1 MNAWTLAI
9 LPLIGVVLGAGLQFL
24 LTRASSREQHTET
37 LRSQAY
43 ADYLRAVAATGHL
56 RSDEDL
62 RDAHRDAADAKAR
75 IAVYGTVDVI
85 RALARFEESG
95 AVLSDG
101 PASRAFV
108 SFVSSMRP
116 NSDDVSDHELEL
128 PLLGAPPD
136 KALHPTSDRKA
147 TRPSP

>member
-24 LTRASSREQHTET
+24 LTRATAREQQTTT
-37 LRSQAY
+37 LRFQAY
-43 ADYLRAVAATGHL
+43 ADYLRAVAMAGHL

-62 RDAHRDAADAKAR
+62 RGAHRDAADAKAR

-85 RALARFEESG
+85 KAMARFEEFG

-108 SFVSSMRP
+108 SLVSAMRP
-116 NSDDVSDHELEL
+116 KSGDVSEHELDFSCWEHRL
-128 PLLGAPPD
+128 I
-136 KALHPTSDRKA
+136 
-147 TRPSP
+147 RPCTEARTQT

>member
-1 MNAWTLAI
+1 MNAWTLAT

-24 LTRASSREQHTET
+24 LTRATAREQQTAT

-43 ADYLRAVAATGHL
+43 ADYLRAVAAAGHL

-85 RALARFEESG
+85 KARARFEESG
-95 AVLSDG
+95 AVLSHS

-108 SFVSSMRP
+108 SLVSAMRP
-116 NSDDVSDHELEL
+116 SQGTSRSMNWNFFCWEHCLRRGRTSS
-128 PLLGAPPD
+128 GSKPD
-136 KALHPTSDRKA
+136 P
-147 TRPSP
+147 